1 MLDSDF
7 VKRKIGL
14 IQDELM
20 RLGEFANL
28 TIDEIAKDYRT
39 QAIVE
44 RLLERIIGRAV
55 DINQHLIAE
64 CGAHLETVR
73 KYRDTFLRLAD
84 LEVYPHEFATQ
95 IAPSVGLR
103 NALVHDYNDI
113 DREVLQKSIGEAIA
127 EFNDYTKYILAFLEK
142 G

>member
-1 MLDSDF
+1 MLDNDF
-7 VKRKIGL
+7 VKRKISL

-64 CGAHLETVR
+64 RGAHLETIR

-84 LEVYPHEFATQ
+84 LGVYPQEFAIR
-95 IAPSVGLR
+95 IAPSAGLR

-127 EFNDYTKYILAFLEK
+127 EFNDYTKYVLAFLEK
-142 G
+142 A